1 MTSLRKFDTTFDT
14 YRFER
19 DLVIVATVC
28 LFAPILFVKGL
39 AMLYGVPTDAVQV
52 GVVARV
58 VLIVNGATL
67 WISYVMLGFLP
78 ILRGHTELM

>member
-19 DLVIVATVC
+19 DLVIVATYAC
-28 LFAPILFVKGL
+28 SLPSCSSRICN
-39 AMLYGVPTDAVQV
+39 AVWRSH
-52 GVVARV
+52 GCRASRGVARV
-58 VLIVNGATL
+58 VLIVNGVTL